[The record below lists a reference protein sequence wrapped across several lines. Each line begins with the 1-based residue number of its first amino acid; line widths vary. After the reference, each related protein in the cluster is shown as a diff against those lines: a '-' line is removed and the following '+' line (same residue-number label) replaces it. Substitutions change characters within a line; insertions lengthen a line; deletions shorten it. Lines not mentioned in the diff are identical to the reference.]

1 MSKQYETVI
10 GLEVHVE
17 LATKTKIFCGCSTA
31 FGGAP
36 NTHTCPVCTGMPGSL
51 PVLNK
56 QVVEYAAAVGLAT
69 NCSITQNCKFDR
81 KNYFYPDNPQNY
93 QISQLYLPIC
103 RNGHV
108 DIKLEDG
115 TEKAIKKEI
124 KMGQVK
130 SFNDII
136 ADYLKQRAEEDTLFA
151 PKFAN
156 PNKSIDECCRYIL
169 GEARKRGTAV
179 AMSDSE
185 VFGMAVH
192 YYDEE
197 NIKIEKVSAGCSVS
211 SSRKVKLTEEEKKI
225 AREAAI
231 KRLAEEQYQ
240 LLKKKPAKKKAD
252 TNVQQMSLF

>member
-1 MSKQYETVI
+1 
-10 GLEVHVE
+10 
-17 LATKTKIFCGCSTA
+17 
-31 FGGAP
+31 
-36 NTHTCPVCTGMPGSL
+36 
-51 PVLNK
+51 
-56 QVVEYAAAVGLAT
+56 
-69 NCSITQNCKFDR
+69 
-81 KNYFYPDNPQNY
+81 
-93 QISQLYLPIC
+93 
-103 RNGHV
+103 
-108 DIKLEDG
+108 
-115 TEKAIKKEI
+115 
-124 KMGQVK
+124 MGQVK
-130 SFNDII
+130 GFNDII

-197 NIKIEKVSAGCSVS
+197 NIKIEKVSACCSVS

-231 KRLAEEQYQ
+231 KRLAE
-240 LLKKKPAKKKAD
+240 
-252 TNVQQMSLF
+252 